1 MKSAG
6 CGKSNRADSRT
17 LSSKG
22 KWLTLNVTRS
32 DKANPTVLLAGFE
45 TFADPLDG
53 LFKGE

>member
-6 CGKSNRADSRT
+6 CGKSNRADSRM